1 MVNFFGEGDVVLMRV
16 VRIVLLKVERSNWSL
31 DLYAPIP
38 LALNLIIFIN
48 LQHFNP
54 TKLIKKE
61 VEHPDHAKSAE
72 VRTTSEW
79 ECI

>member
-16 VRIVLLKVERSNWSL
+16 VRIVLLKVERSNWSRSVCSNSACFEF
-31 DLYAPIP
+31 DNI
-38 LALNLIIFIN
+38 
-48 LQHFNP
+48 HKSTTFNP
-54 TKLIKKE
+54 SKLIKKE

-72 VRTTSEW
+72 VRTSSEW